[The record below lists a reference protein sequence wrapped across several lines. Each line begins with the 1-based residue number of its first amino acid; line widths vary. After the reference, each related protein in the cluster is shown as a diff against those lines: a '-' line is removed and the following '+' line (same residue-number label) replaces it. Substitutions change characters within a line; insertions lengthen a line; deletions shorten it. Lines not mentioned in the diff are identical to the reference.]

1 MWVQLKDSEFKSH
14 LRCAVSRLW
23 QFSAL
28 YSFNFAWFWNQ
39 VGPWGGGVLLGI
51 KAFLY
56 PHFLFEGHRLQPP
69 WPYQSS
75 KGKVQ
80 TAANEK
86 KGEDIESREDQPK
99 NNGRGTFLLV
109 QWKRG
114 HLPMQ
119 GTQVQS
125 PVQADSTCHGA
136 TQPMCHNYWARVLQI
151 LKPVCLESLLHNK
164 RSHPNEKSMHCN

>member
-1 MWVQLKDSEFKSH
+1 MSSVKRQWVQVPPEVCSFTSMAVFCSLLFQFCMVLKP
-14 LRCAVSRLW
+14 SRTL
-23 QFSAL
+23 
-28 YSFNFAWFWNQ
+28 
-39 VGPWGGGVLLGI
+39 GGGVLLGI

-75 KGKVQ
+75 KGQVQ